1 MVRVHTTRQL
11 EDEQHDRV
19 LAFLDA
25 AHTLDCA
32 RLDDHLR
39 VDLAQGPREGFVAA
53 LAEDDTGT
61 LVGYGQASVGN
72 AGYVIDAIV
81 WSLYEGDPDEAT
93 SSMLAALLG
102 ELPPEAAVSWW
113 AHPESHE
120 LAAQLGLQPDRRL
133 LMMQRTLPAGLTAE
147 IEVRPFRSGVDEQA
161 WLAVNNA
168 AFAEHGEQGGWDLA
182 TLRQREAEAWFDPDG
197 FLLHER
203 DGRLAGFCWVKLH
216 HPTQERH
223 CAPGE
228 QIVGEIYVIAVHPD
242 FHGLGLGRQLT
253 VAGMNHMEAEGATSA
268 MLYVDAA
275 NTAAVGV
282 YRSLGF
288 GTAHE
293 EQSYRRPP
301 RRNT

>member
-1 MVRVHTTRQL
+1 MSVHTTRQL
-11 EDEQHDRV
+11 HDEQHSRV

-25 AHTLDCA
+25 ANTLDCA

-53 LAEDDTGT
+53 LADDDTGT

-81 WSLYEGDPDEAT
+81 WSLYDGDPDEAIAA
-93 SSMLAALLG
+93 MLAALLG
-102 ELPPEAAVSWW
+102 ELPPDAAVSWW
-113 AHPESHE
+113 THPESHM
-120 LAAQLGLQPDRRL
+120 LAAHLGLEPDRRL
-133 LMMQRTLPAGLTAE
+133 LMMQRALPTGLTAE
-147 IEVRPFRSGVDEQA
+147 IEVRPFRPGVDEQT

-182 TLRQREAEAWFDPDG
+182 MLRQREAEAWFDPGG

-203 DGRLAGFCWVKLH
+203 DGRLAGFCWVKMH
-216 HPTQERH
+216 HPTPDRH

-228 QIVGEIYVIAVHPD
+228 QIVGEIYVIAVDPQ
-242 FHGLGLGRQLT
+242 FHGLGLGRLLT
-253 VAGMNHMEAEGATSA
+253 LAGMNHMEAAGAASA

-275 NTAAVGV
+275 NIAAVAL

-288 GTAHE
+288 STAHE

-301 RRNT
+301 RRLP